1 MNGRAN
7 VRLSLLCALLIATG
21 GVAAAETNG
30 VFREDFRDLAHW
42 TPVHFPKIKRHSIYT
57 VVAEGGRTVL
67 KTESRASASGIALR
81 KTFNPYDTPCL
92 RWRWKVDNV
101 YRQADGRIKAGDDYP
116 LRIYVMFPYDPAR
129 AGLSDRVLYGALRA
143 VYGQYPP
150 HSTLNYV
157 WASHPQAG
165 EVIVSPYT
173 DSARMI
179 VLERGPARTGQWV
192 EESVH
197 ILKDYRKAFGQ
208 DPPPTAALAIM
219 NDSDNTGEAATSYVE
234 FLELGR

>member
-1 MNGRAN
+1 MSA
-7 VRLSLLCALLIATG
+7 VLLLLLIATG

-173 DSARMI
+173 DRARMI

-192 EESVH
+192 EEFH
-197 ILKDYRKAFGQ
+197 ILKDYWRPSARTPATA
-208 DPPPTAALAIM
+208 PPPSRT
-219 NDSDNTGEAATSYVE
+219 TRQHRRAATSYVDSRT
-234 FLELGR
+234 GR